1 MTLTNRILVAMVAGI
16 LLGSLLNLLFK
27 SSGMSD
33 GFRVALDGYLIN
45 GLFDLVGR
53 VFIASLKL
61 LVVPLV
67 LVSLICG
74 SSSLGDSARMGP
86 IAVKTLAF
94 YLATTA
100 IAVSL
105 ALGIAVLVAPGS
117 HVELT
122 SDAVFQASEAPPLI
136 DVLVDI
142 FPSNPFHA
150 LAQGKMLQIIVFAL
164 LFGYAISHAGDAGKR
179 VAAFLQDMEKIVLKM
194 VGIMMELA
202 PYGVF
207 ALLAKLFSEMGIGA
221 IADLAA
227 YFLTVL
233 GVLLLHALVV
243 YSLLL
248 KFFSGQSPRM
258 MMSKMRSVWAF
269 AFSTASSGATLPIT
283 LRTVERKMGVH
294 NSVAGF
300 TVPLGATIN
309 MDGTAIMQG
318 VATVFIAQVYGI
330 DLSLGDF
337 LIVIVTATLASIGT
351 AAVPGVGLITL
362 ALVLEQAGLPVEG
375 IALII
380 GVDRLLDM
388 VRTAVNVTGD
398 ATVSVIVGKSENK
411 FDESVFLNPKA
422 DLESETGTS
431 EPPSNPQ
438 VTKAA

>member
-1 MTLTNRILVAMVAGI
+1 MSLTNRILLGMVAGV
-16 LLGSLLNLLFK
+16 LTGSLLNVLLHGNLLSEELRAVTTDF
-27 SSGMSD
+27 
-33 GFRVALDGYLIN
+33 LLN
-45 GLFDLVGR
+45 GVFDVVGR
-53 VFIASLKL
+53 IFIASLKL

-86 IAVKTLAF
+86 IAVKTLCL

-100 IAVSL
+100 IAVSV
-105 ALGIAVLVAPGS
+105 ALLVAVFVGPGNN
-117 HVELT
+117 VDLAG
-122 SDAVFQASEAPPLI
+122 DASYQAVAPPPLA

-142 FPSNPFHA
+142 FPSNPVRA
-150 LAQGKMLQIIVFAL
+150 MADGKMLQIIVFAL
-164 LFGYAISHAGDAGKR
+164 LVGYAISHAGEQGRRIASFFRDLEA
-179 VAAFLQDMEKIVLKM
+179 VVMKM
-194 VGIMMELA
+194 VEILMALA

-207 ALLAKLFSEMGIGA
+207 ALLAKLFSELGIGA
-221 IADLAA
+221 ILDLGA

-233 GVLLLHALVV
+233 GVLVFHGLVI

-248 KFFSGQSPRM
+248 KSFTRLSPAILLQKLRP
-258 MMSKMRSVWAF
+258 VWAF
-269 AFSTASSGATLPIT
+269 AFSTASSGATLPVT
-283 LRTVERKMGVH
+283 LRTVERRLGVH

-318 VATVFIAQVYGI
+318 VATVFIAQVYGV
-330 DLSLGDF
+330 DLSLVAY
-337 LIVIVTATLASIGT
+337 LTVILTATLASIGT

-362 ALVLEQAGLPVEG
+362 ALVIEQAGLPVEG

-398 ATVSVIVGKSENK
+398 ATVSLIVGRSEGQL
-411 FDESVFLNPKA
+411 DEEIFLDPAA
-422 DLESETGTS
+422 DRDGDRV
-431 EPPSNPQ
+431 EPLVP
-438 VTKAA
+438 TA

>member
-1 MTLTNRILVAMVAGI
+1 MSLTNRILLAMVVGI
-16 LLGSLLNLLFK
+16 LLGSLLNLMLQTTVLSEGLRVFTTDVLI
-27 SSGMSD
+27 D
-33 GFRVALDGYLIN
+33 GV
-45 GLFDLVGR
+45 FDVVGR
-53 VFIASLKL
+53 IFVASLKL

-74 SSSLGDSARMGP
+74 ASSLGDSARLGP
-86 IAVKTLAF
+86 IAVKTLGF

-100 IAVSL
+100 IAVSA
-105 ALGIAVLVAPGS
+105 ALLFAVMIGPGENVGLS
-117 HVELT
+117 ADVT
-122 SDAVFQASEAPPLI
+122 FQATEPPPLG

-142 FPSNPFHA
+142 FPSNPVRA
-150 LAQGKMLQIIVFAL
+150 MADGKMLQIIVFAL
-164 LFGYAISHAGDAGKR
+164 LFGYAVSHAGEQGRRIASFFRDLEA
-179 VAAFLQDMEKIVLKM
+179 VVMKM
-194 VGIMMELA
+194 VEILMVLA

-207 ALLAKLFSEMGIGA
+207 ALLARLFSNMGISA

-227 YFLTVL
+227 YFMTVL
-233 GVLLLHALVV
+233 AVLFFHALVV

-248 KFFSGQSPRM
+248 RSLTGLSPALLLR
-258 MMSKMRSVWAF
+258 KMRPVWAF

-283 LRTVERKMGVH
+283 LRTVERRLGVH

-318 VATVFIAQVYGI
+318 VATVFIAQVYGV
-330 DLSLGDF
+330 DLSLGAF
-337 LIVIVTATLASIGT
+337 ITVILTATLASIGT

-398 ATVSVIVGKSENK
+398 ATISLIVGKSERQ
-411 FDESVFLNPKA
+411 FDEEVYLDPQADQLGARREDSVPTA
-422 DLESETGTS
+422 
-431 EPPSNPQ
+431 
-438 VTKAA
+438 

>member
-1 MTLTNRILVAMVAGI
+1 MSLTNRILIAMVAGI
-16 LLGSLLNLLFK
+16 VTGSVINLIMH
-27 SSGMSD
+27 SAGIGD
-33 GFRVALDGYLIN
+33 GIKQIIDGYLVG
-45 GLFDLVGR
+45 GLFDVIGR
-53 VFIASLKL
+53 IFVASLKL

-86 IAVKTLAF
+86 IAVKTLGF

-100 IAVSL
+100 IAITL
-105 ALGIAVLVAPGS
+105 ALVFAALISPGS
-117 HVELT
+117 GVEM
-122 SDAVFQASEAPPLI
+122 AGAAAFEPRPAPPLG

-142 FPSNPFHA
+142 FPSNPVRA
-150 LAQGKMLQIIVFAL
+150 MADGKMLQIIVFAL
-164 LFGYAISHAGDAGKR
+164 LFGYAISHAGEPGRRMASFFRDMDAII
-179 VAAFLQDMEKIVLKM
+179 MKM
-194 VGIMMELA
+194 VEILMTLA

-207 ALLAKLFSEMGIGA
+207 ALLSKLFSNLGISA
-221 IADLAA
+221 ILDLAT
-227 YFLTVL
+227 YVFTVI
-233 GVLLLHALVV
+233 GVLLLHALGV
-243 YSLLL
+243 YTLLL
-248 KFFSGQSPRM
+248 KSMTGLSPRILLK
-258 MMSKMRSVWAF
+258 KMRPIWAF

-283 LRTVERKMGVH
+283 LRTVEKRLGVH

-318 VATVFIAQVYGI
+318 VATVFIAQVYGV
-330 DLSLGDF
+330 DLSMGDF
-337 LIVIVTATLASIGT
+337 ITVILTATLASIGT

-398 ATVSVIVGKSENK
+398 ATISVIVGKSENQ
-411 FDESVFLNPKA
+411 FEQGVYDDPKA
-422 DLESETGTS
+422 DQEADD
-431 EPPSNPQ
+431 
-438 VTKAA
+438 AAVPARA

>member
-1 MTLTNRILVAMVAGI
+1 MSLTNRILIAMVAGI
-16 LLGSLLNLLFK
+16 LLGSLLNLLIH
-27 SSGMSD
+27 SGGIAESVRQMLE
-33 GFRVALDGYLIN
+33 VYLVD

-53 VFIASLKL
+53 IFVASLKL

-86 IAVKTLAF
+86 IAGKTLIF
-94 YLATTA
+94 YLSTTA
-100 IAVSL
+100 IAISI
-105 ALGIAVLVAPGS
+105 ALFFAVLIGPGH

-122 SDAVFQASEAPPLI
+122 SDASFQAAAPPPLI

-142 FPSNPFHA
+142 FPSNPFRA
-150 LAQGKMLQIIVFAL
+150 LADGSMLQIIVFAL
-164 LFGYAISHAGDAGKR
+164 LFGYAISHAGEPGRRIASFFR
-179 VAAFLQDMEKIVLKM
+179 DMEVIVMQM
-194 VGIMMELA
+194 VGIMMSFA

-207 ALLAKLFSEMGIGA
+207 ALLAKLFTNMGIGA
-221 IADLAA
+221 IVDLGA

-233 GVLLLHALVV
+233 GVLLIHALVV
-243 YSLLL
+243 YPLLL
-248 KFFSGQSPRM
+248 KTFTGLSPRIM
-258 MMSKMRSVWAF
+258 MTKMRSVWAF

-283 LRTVERKMGVH
+283 LRTVERRLGVH

-318 VATVFIAQVYGI
+318 VATVFIAQVYGV
-330 DLSLGDF
+330 DLTATAF
-337 LIVIVTATLASIGT
+337 ITVILTATLASIGT

-362 ALVLEQAGLPVEG
+362 AMVLEQAGLPVEG

-398 ATVSVIVGKSENK
+398 ATVSVIVGKSEK
-411 FDESVFLNPKA
+411 QFDEGVYLNPNA
-422 DLESETGTS
+422 DTEAEEEEADVVPT
-431 EPPSNPQ
+431 
-438 VTKAA
+438 A

>member
-1 MTLTNRILVAMVAGI
+1 MSLTNRILISMVAGI
-16 LLGSLLNLLFK
+16 LMGSLLNLLLH

-33 GFRVALDGYLIN
+33 AFRMIIDDYLIN

-53 VFIASLKL
+53 IFIASLKL

-86 IAVKTLAF
+86 IAIKTLGF

-105 ALGIAVLVAPGS
+105 ALGLASVVSPGS
-117 HVELT
+117 NVELT
-122 SDAVFQASEAPPLI
+122 SDAVYQAAEAPPLI

-142 FPSNPFHA
+142 FPSNPFGA
-150 LAQGKMLQIIVFAL
+150 LAEGKMLQIIVFAL
-164 LFGYAISHAGDAGKR
+164 LFGYAISHAGEAGR
-179 VAAFLQDMEKIVLKM
+179 RIAGFFRDMEVIVMKM
-194 VGIMMELA
+194 VGLMMELA

-221 IADLAA
+221 ILDLAA
-227 YFLTVL
+227 YFFTVL
-233 GVLLLHALVV
+233 AALLIHALVV

-248 KFFSGQSPRM
+248 KFFTGLSPRIM
-258 MMSKMRSVWAF
+258 ISKMRSVWAF

-318 VATVFIAQVYGI
+318 VATVFIAQVYGV
-330 DLSLGDF
+330 DLTLSAF
-337 LIVIVTATLASIGT
+337 VTVILTATLASIGT

-398 ATVSVIVGKSENK
+398 ATVSVIVGKSENQ
-411 FDESVFLNPKA
+411 FDEQVFLNPRA
-422 DLESETGTS
+422 DLDPNADDAGAISAEQQLPT
-431 EPPSNPQ
+431 
-438 VTKAA
+438 A

>member
-1 MTLTNRILVAMVAGI
+1 MSLTNRILIAMVGGI
-16 LLGSLLNLLFK
+16 LLGSLLNLL
-27 SSGMSD
+27 MSTGGVNESLKQVID
-33 GFRVALDGYLIN
+33 NYLIS
-45 GLFDLVGR
+45 GVFDLVGR
-53 VFIASLKL
+53 IFIASLKL

-86 IAVKTLAF
+86 IAGKTLLF

-100 IAVSL
+100 IAISL
-105 ALGIAVLVAPGS
+105 ALLFASLIGPGN

-122 SDAVFQASEAPPLI
+122 SDAQFQASAPPPLV

-142 FPSNPFHA
+142 FPSNPFRA
-150 LAQGKMLQIIVFAL
+150 LAEGNMLQVIVFAL
-164 LFGYAISHAGDAGKR
+164 LFGYAISHAGEQGRRIASFFR
-179 VAAFLQDMEKIVLKM
+179 DMEAIVMQM
-194 VGIMMELA
+194 VDIMMTLA

-207 ALLAKLFSEMGIGA
+207 ALLAKLFSNMGIGA
-221 IADLAA
+221 IIDLAA
-227 YFLTVL
+227 YFLTVI
-233 GVLLLHALVV
+233 GVLLVHALVV
-243 YSLLL
+243 YPMLL
-248 KFFSGQSPRM
+248 KAFTGLSPRILV
-258 MMSKMRSVWAF
+258 SKMRSVWAF

-283 LRTVERKMGVH
+283 LRTVERRLGVH

-318 VATVFIAQVYGI
+318 VATVFIAQVYGV
-330 DLSLGDF
+330 DLTAMAILT
-337 LIVIVTATLASIGT
+337 VILTATLASIGT

-362 ALVLEQAGLPVEG
+362 AMVLEQAGLPVEG

-398 ATVSVIVGKSENK
+398 ATVSVIVGKSENQ
-411 FDESVFLNPKA
+411 FDERVYLNPRA
-422 DLESETGTS
+422 DMDNDQSETDAVPTI
-431 EPPSNPQ
+431 
-438 VTKAA
+438 

>member
-1 MTLTNRILVAMVAGI
+1 MSLTNRILIAMVAGI
-16 LLGSLLNLLFK
+16 VTGSVINLIMH
-27 SSGMSD
+27 SAGIGD
-33 GFRVALDGYLIN
+33 GIKQIIDGYLVG
-45 GLFDLVGR
+45 GLFDVIGR
-53 VFIASLKL
+53 IFVASLKL

-86 IAVKTLAF
+86 IAVKTLGF

-100 IAVSL
+100 IAITL
-105 ALGIAVLVAPGS
+105 ALVFAALISPGS
-117 HVELT
+117 GVEM
-122 SDAVFQASEAPPLI
+122 AGAAAFEPRPAPPLG

-142 FPSNPFHA
+142 FPSNPVRA
-150 LAQGKMLQIIVFAL
+150 MADGKMLQIIVFAL
-164 LFGYAISHAGDAGKR
+164 LFGYAISHAGEPGRRMASFFRDMDAII
-179 VAAFLQDMEKIVLKM
+179 MKM
-194 VGIMMELA
+194 VEILMTLA

-207 ALLAKLFSEMGIGA
+207 ALLSKLFSNLGISA
-221 IADLAA
+221 ILDLAT
-227 YFLTVL
+227 YVFTVI
-233 GVLLLHALVV
+233 GVLLLHALGV
-243 YSLLL
+243 YTLLL
-248 KFFSGQSPRM
+248 KSMTGLSPRM
-258 MMSKMRSVWAF
+258 LLKKMRPIWAF

-283 LRTVERKMGVH
+283 LRTVEKRLGVH

-318 VATVFIAQVYGI
+318 VATVFIAQVYGV
-330 DLSLGDF
+330 DLSMGDF
-337 LIVIVTATLASIGT
+337 ITVILTATLASIGT

-398 ATVSVIVGKSENK
+398 ATISVIVGKSENQ
-411 FDESVFLNPKA
+411 FEQGVYDDPKA
-422 DLESETGTS
+422 DQEADD
-431 EPPSNPQ
+431 
-438 VTKAA
+438 AAVPARA

>member
-1 MTLTNRILVAMVAGI
+1 MSLTNRILIAMVAGI
-16 LLGSLLNLLFK
+16 LLGSLINLLMH
-27 SSGMSD
+27 STGISD
-33 GFRVALDGYLIN
+33 TFRMAIDGYLVH

-53 VFIASLKL
+53 IFVASLKL

-86 IAVKTLAF
+86 IAIKTLGL

-105 ALGIAVLVAPGS
+105 ALMFAVLVGPGS
-117 HVELT
+117 HVAME
-122 SDAVFQASEAPPLI
+122 SSAVFEAKVPPPLI

-142 FPSNPFHA
+142 FPSNPVRA
-150 LAQGKMLQIIVFAL
+150 MADGKMLQIIVFAL
-164 LFGYAISHAGDAGKR
+164 LFGYAISHAGEPGRRIASFFR
-179 VAAFLQDMEKIVLKM
+179 DMEAVIMKM
-194 VGIMMELA
+194 VGILMALA

-207 ALLAKLFSEMGIGA
+207 ALLAKLFSTMGIGA
-221 IADLAA
+221 ILDLAA

-233 GVLLLHALVV
+233 FVLLVHGLVV
-243 YSLLL
+243 YSILL
-248 KFFSGQSPRM
+248 KVFSGLSPRIL
-258 MMSKMRSVWAF
+258 MSKMRSVWAF

-283 LRTVERKMGVH
+283 LRTVERRMGVH

-330 DLSLGDF
+330 DLTLTSF
-337 LIVIVTATLASIGT
+337 IVVILTATLASIGT

-398 ATVSVIVGKSENK
+398 ATVSLIVARSENQ
-411 FDESVFLNPKA
+411 FDDQVFLNPNA
-422 DLESETGTS
+422 DLVDDEE
-431 EPPSNPQ
+431 EPSLATPT
-438 VTKAA
+438 V

>member
-1 MTLTNRILVAMVAGI
+1 MTLTNRILVAMVGGI
-16 LLGSLLNLLFK
+16 LLGSLINLLLH
-27 SSGMSD
+27 STGISD
-33 GFRVALDGYLIN
+33 TFRMLIDEYLVS
-45 GLFDLVGR
+45 GLFELVGR
-53 VFIASLKL
+53 VFVASLKL

-86 IAVKTLAF
+86 IAVKTLGF

-100 IAVSL
+100 IAVST
-105 ALGIAVLVAPGS
+105 ALVFAVLVGPGT
-117 HVELT
+117 HVSLQ
-122 SDAVFQASEAPPLI
+122 SDASFQASVPPPLI

-142 FPSNPFHA
+142 FPSNPVKA
-150 LAQGKMLQIIVFAL
+150 MADGKMLQIIVFAL
-164 LFGYAISHAGDAGKR
+164 LFGYAISHAGEPGR
-179 VAAFLQDMEKIVLKM
+179 RIAAFFRDMEAVVMKM
-194 VGIMMELA
+194 VGILMALA

-207 ALLAKLFSEMGIGA
+207 ALLAKLFATMGIGA
-221 IADLAA
+221 ILDLAV
-227 YFLTVL
+227 YFFTVL
-233 GVLLLHALVV
+233 AVLLFHGLVV

-248 KFFSGQSPRM
+248 RVFAGLSPAM
-258 MMSKMRSVWAF
+258 MISKIRSVWAF
-269 AFSTASSGATLPIT
+269 AFSTASSGATLPVM
-283 LRTVERKMGVH
+283 LRTVERRLGVD

-300 TVPLGATIN
+300 TIPLGATIN

-330 DLSLGDF
+330 DLSLTAF
-337 LIVIVTATLASIGT
+337 ITVILTATLASIGT

-398 ATVSVIVGKSENK
+398 ATVSVIVGKSENH
-411 FDESVFLNPKA
+411 FDERVFLDPNADVNP
-422 DLESETGTS
+422 DLDEEERPAS
-431 EPPSNPQ
+431 
-438 VTKAA
+438 AA